1 MLEKLIKPLFET
13 GLKAATTRGERTVVR
28 EVETVVAKKA
38 GKILG
43 ADARV
48 VAKEIVAEL
57 PKAKI
62 KDPVKLLAAAHA
74 TIDAPRLS
82 PDKKTVAY
90 AVREEK
96 WLPSWFKKLIGLP
109 DDQAPETIKIF
120 LAKADGTGEPKRLV
134 GRTFKNAAQPAFS
147 KDGASVVFVEQ
158 KHVFGSG
165 ERLQQM
171 RLNKIEIATGKVT
184 TLWDGKPSLLHPQ
197 YSPNGKQIALYSR
210 TPGHEG
216 LYLMDAAN
224 PKAVPLRLSTA
235 ADKHPVWSEDG
246 TKLFFHSQTGG
257 NVSKPGQVE
266 AEQAF
271 IGYLD
276 LTDAKNPKRV
286 MLDAMDAATATYHK
300 HPAPLA
306 NTDLVAYHTKTPGSD
321 KTKIEV
327 LDIKTG
333 QRARLSMDGVS
344 PSGVELKEFRHP
356 AFSEDGTQLVMVGK
370 GAKTDA
376 PADKPET
383 WRVYM
388 VERADQIVQ
397 AFKKAMQP

>member
-1 MLEKLIKPLFET
+1 MLEKLMKPLVEST
-13 GLKAATTRGERTVVR
+13 VKAAATRGERTVAR
-28 EVETVVAKKA
+28 EAEVVVAKKA
-38 GKILG
+38 ARVLG

-48 VAKEIVAEL
+48 VAKEVAAEL
-57 PKAKI
+57 PKVKL
-62 KDPVKLLAAAHA
+62 KDPVKLLADAYA

-82 PDKKTVAY
+82 PDKQTVAY

-147 KDGASVVFVEQ
+147 RDGASVVFVEQ

-171 RLNKIEIATGKVT
+171 RLNKIDIKSGKVT
-184 TLWDGKPSLLHPQ
+184 TLWDGHPSLLHPQ
-197 YSPNGKQIALYSR
+197 YSPNGKQIAVYSR

-216 LYLMDAAN
+216 LYLLDAAN
-224 PKAVPLRLSTA
+224 PKAAPVRLSTA

-246 TKLFFHSQTGG
+246 KKLFFHTQKGG
-257 NVSKPGQVE
+257 NVSKPGQEE

-276 LTDAKNPKRV
+276 MTNPAQPKRV
-286 MLDAMDAATATYHK
+286 LLDDLAAAGETYHK
-300 HPAPLA
+300 HPSPIAG
-306 NTDLVAYHTKTPGSD
+306 TDLVSYHAKNPGS
-321 KTKIEV
+321 TKAHIEV
-327 LDIKTG
+327 LDTKTG
-333 QRARLSMDGVS
+333 QRAKLSLDGVS

-356 AFSEDGTQLVMVGK
+356 AFSEDGSQLVLVGK
-370 GAKTDA
+370 GSKADA
-376 PADKPET
+376 PADKPER

-388 VERADQIVQ
+388 VERATAIAE
-397 AFKKAMQP
+397 AFKKAMQG